1 MNGSSWVNAQGAALA
16 SSNGNVSNNSGY
28 SLSPSL
34 QLDSSGNPCI
44 AWEDLTPGNREIFFA
59 RWNGTSQQPQPT
71 NGIKEFKKEVD
82 TNADGVFDD
91 DNKPVKSGQVISY
104 KIKLGFDKGMKSV
117 AWIVDKIPY
126 EATYVR
132 GCQPNNQV
140 YYSFPAKNW
149 TFKDNVSGEP
159 IENADKGTFIIWKA
173 DPANGENQTFIF
185 KVKALTQ
192 SIMPMSA
199 TTSGYTNATNVMKT
213 YSGVKSEPAGLIIPD
228 FSCTKFSNSIFNPS
242 GSSSEQ
248 LDILDPVDGEKWP
261 ISTSVRV
268 QWNYNNND
276 PMSNIGK
283 KIRFEIVIKDKLNIK
298 QEFNIFENNMVGT
311 IPLNL
316 SNWENIIV
324 QGGEEKAN
332 LNVYVNDKLTKTVD
346 IMLVR
351 HGALNYAS
359 WADTNKNAIGR
370 HPLIFVHGVNLMVPG
385 KDAEEQCFEDM
396 IKAFGT
402 ENKYI
407 YKSFKPYVYQYD
419 SSDLLDGFCDYEKA
433 SPYLDPPSEPR
444 ILKGIEAVGFELKR
458 EIESAYSSDLTTFSN
473 GMYFVCHSMGGL
485 VARSFMAEKWRGKNR
500 NFGQDVT
507 RVVTLGTPHHGSPV
521 ASLSIGS
528 KNILPSQFTTD
539 LSWDDYDVALVDE
552 KSPNQF
558 LKKLNCLPTYIGKIF
573 GIQQLNPPT
582 DCKLDYASKI
592 VALAG
597 QIAVKG
603 SDGKPWIDDTDELI
617 LGAGHVLNSY
627 INDLNN
633 IPLSGRDFLLRLVVK
648 IGVNIGYGLKAKGE
662 LDKLNNLFDYNV
674 DLDDKS
680 KTKIQIKD
688 LKPFTKNY
696 PENDGIVPV
705 ESAFYANSLNEL
717 YGKELFKSQWS
728 PYPVLYNHFRL
739 CSEPNVIAYVAH
751 SICSPILKVSP
762 SKIRPGDFFTIEGK
776 SFGPQQWTSALNLYR
791 TPKSSSSQTKL
802 LAKYQTAGEIPLKI
816 ISWSNEKIV
825 CQMPSDISLSSANVL
840 NSIDGLNDYQ
850 VCLRTGTN
858 GIISPVTPINEE
870 NPETGTPTWDGK
882 IDIKTREDRVALSI
896 WPSKSQLI
904 GDENVE
910 FSIKVK
916 NTGNTSLSNVQIINN
931 IPREL
936 MFVSSTLKGV
946 MGKNRLQVL
955 IGNLQPNESVIFKVK
970 CRLKTGIS
978 IPDESGLWIVYS
990 ANLTSTNNINTAAS
1004 VVILYATSKP
1014 SSNLLLSIN
1023 WKGINTKTNESRV
1036 DLDISLIID
1045 VDGGSQPYDLKI
1057 DWGDGNIMKKIGYKK
1072 SDPKPEFNHSYPRT
1086 GDYHI
1091 TISCIDAY
1099 GKTTSVERV
1108 IHIR

>member
-1 MNGSSWVNAQGAALA
+1 
-16 SSNGNVSNNSGY
+16 VS
-28 SLSPSL
+28 
-34 QLDSSGNPCI
+34 
-44 AWEDLTPGNREIFFA
+44 
-59 RWNGTSQQPQPT
+59 
-71 NGIKEFKKEVD
+71 
-82 TNADGVFDD
+82 
-91 DNKPVKSGQVISY
+91 
-104 KIKLGFDKGMKSV
+104 
-117 AWIVDKIPY
+117 
-126 EATYVR
+126 
-132 GCQPNNQV
+132 
-140 YYSFPAKNW
+140 
-149 TFKDNVSGEP
+149 
-159 IENADKGTFIIWKA
+159 
-173 DPANGENQTFIF
+173 
-185 KVKALTQ
+185 
-192 SIMPMSA
+192 
-199 TTSGYTNATNVMKT
+199 
-213 YSGVKSEPAGLIIPD
+213 
-228 FSCTKFSNSIFNPS
+228 
-242 GSSSEQ
+242 
-248 LDILDPVDGEKWP
+248 
-261 ISTSVRV
+261 
-268 QWNYNNND
+268 
-276 PMSNIGK
+276 
-283 KIRFEIVIKDKLNIK
+283 
-298 QEFNIFENNMVGT
+298 
-311 IPLNL
+311 
-316 SNWENIIV
+316 
-324 QGGEEKAN
+324 
-332 LNVYVNDKLTKTVD
+332 
-346 IMLVR
+346 
-351 HGALNYAS
+351 
-359 WADTNKNAIGR
+359 
-370 HPLIFVHGVNLMVPG
+370 
-385 KDAEEQCFEDM
+385 
-396 IKAFGT
+396 
-402 ENKYI
+402 
-407 YKSFKPYVYQYD
+407 
-419 SSDLLDGFCDYEKA
+419 
-433 SPYLDPPSEPR
+433 
-444 ILKGIEAVGFELKR
+444 
-458 EIESAYSSDLTTFSN
+458 
-473 GMYFVCHSMGGL
+473 
-485 VARSFMAEKWRGKNR
+485 
-500 NFGQDVT
+500 
-507 RVVTLGTPHHGSPV
+507 
-521 ASLSIGS
+521 
-528 KNILPSQFTTD
+528 
-539 LSWDDYDVALVDE
+539 
-552 KSPNQF
+552 
-558 LKKLNCLPTYIGKIF
+558 
-573 GIQQLNPPT
+573 
-582 DCKLDYASKI
+582 
-592 VALAG
+592 
-597 QIAVKG
+597 
-603 SDGKPWIDDTDELI
+603 
-617 LGAGHVLNSY
+617 
-627 INDLNN
+627 
-633 IPLSGRDFLLRLVVK
+633 
-648 IGVNIGYGLKAKGE
+648 
-662 LDKLNNLFDYNV
+662 
-674 DLDDKS
+674 
-680 KTKIQIKD
+680 
-688 LKPFTKNY
+688 
-696 PENDGIVPV
+696 
-705 ESAFYANSLNEL
+705 
-717 YGKELFKSQWS
+717 
-728 PYPVLYNHFRL
+728 
-739 CSEPNVIAYVAH
+739 YVAH